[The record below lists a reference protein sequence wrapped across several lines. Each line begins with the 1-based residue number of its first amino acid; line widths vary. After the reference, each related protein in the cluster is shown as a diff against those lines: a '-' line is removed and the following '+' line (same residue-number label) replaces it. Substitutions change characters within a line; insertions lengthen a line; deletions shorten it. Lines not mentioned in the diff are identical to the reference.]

1 MSPVAFP
8 MPSKDNDNTETK
20 EEHVLAEK
28 HVLRIPKE
36 LVLSYYTQHRDFRRV
51 VDSGKY
57 IYIDG
62 LFVLRPIAIILLE
75 HRIDIHSFF
84 RSKKLFGNINGLTAF
99 CLCEE
104 HLFVERKTK
113 PDELYHSA
121 KEYKGRR
128 IAHAEKVA
136 SIDTISQELFQSIIT
151 GGGQEP
157 PENFGAMLSFF
168 MEMKG
173 VTEEGLA
180 ELTGISDR
188 TIRRFKGEE
197 NIRPTL
203 ENVVAIGIALHLF
216 PHQITNLLGAA
227 GYQLRKTPKER
238 AYQYLID
245 AAYNNTVFECN
256 VFLKN
261 HGLQPLTNL

>member
-1 MSPVAFP
+1 MAPVAAP
-8 MPSKDNDNTETK
+8 MPSKKNDNTDG
-20 EEHVLAEK
+20 HVFAEK
-28 HVLRIPKE
+28 RVLRIPKE
-36 LVLSYYTQHRDFRRV
+36 LVLSYYKRHHDFRRA

-75 HRIDIHSFF
+75 QKIDVHAFF
-84 RSKKLFGNINGLTAF
+84 RSKKLFGDKNGLTAF

-104 HLFVERKTK
+104 HLFVERKSK

-121 KEYKGRR
+121 REYKGKR
-128 IAHAEKVA
+128 IAHAEKIA
-136 SIDTISQELFQSIIT
+136 SIDTISEEMFQNIIS
-151 GGGQEP
+151 GGNQEP
-157 PENFGAMLSFF
+157 PHNFGGMLSFF
-168 MEMKG
+168 MELKD

-188 TIRRFKGEE
+188 TIRRYKNDEGE
-197 NIRPTL
+197 RPTL

-216 PHQITNLLGAA
+216 PHQIANLLGAA
-227 GYQLRKTPKER
+227 GYQLRKTPREC

-245 AAYNNTVFECN
+245 IAYNNTVYECN
-256 VFLKN
+256 MFLKKS
-261 HGLQPLTNL
+261 GMPPLTNL

>member
-1 MSPVAFP
+1 MAPGARP
-8 MPSKDNDNTETK
+8 APSKKNDNTDGR
-20 EEHVLAEK
+20 VFSEK
-28 HVLRIPKE
+28 RVLRLPKE
-36 LVLSYYTQHRDFRRV
+36 QVLSYYKRHHDFRRA

-75 HRIDIHSFF
+75 QSIDVHSFF
-84 RSKKLFGNINGLTAF
+84 RSPKLFGDKNGLTAF

-104 HLFVERKTK
+104 YFFVERKPK
-113 PDELYHSA
+113 PNELYHSA
-121 KEYKGRR
+121 RKYKGKR

-136 SIDTISQELFQSIIT
+136 SIDTISQEMFRNIT
-151 GGGQEP
+151 SGGGQEP
-157 PENFGAMLSFF
+157 PFNFGGMLSFF
-168 MEMKG
+168 MELKD

-188 TIRRFKGEE
+188 TIRRYKNDEGE
-197 NIRPTL
+197 RPTL

-216 PHQITNLLGAA
+216 PHQIMNLLGAA

-245 AAYNNTVFECN
+245 AAYNNTVYECN
-256 VFLKN
+256 EFLKKS
-261 HGLQPLTNL
+261 GMSPLTNL

>member
-1 MSPVAFP
+1 MAPVACP
-8 MPSKDNDNTETK
+8 KPSKKNDNTDGR
-20 EEHVLAEK
+20 VFAEK
-28 HVLRIPKE
+28 RALRIPKD
-36 LVLSYYTQHRDFRRV
+36 LVLSYYKRHSDFRRAI
-51 VDSGKY
+51 DSGKY

-75 HRIDIHSFF
+75 QNIDVHAFF
-84 RSKKLFGNINGLTAF
+84 RSKKLFGEKNGLTAF

-104 HLFVERKTK
+104 YLFVERKPK

-121 KEYKGRR
+121 KEYKGKR
-128 IAHAEKVA
+128 IAHAEKIA
-136 SIDTISQELFQSIIT
+136 SIDTLSEEMFRDIIS

-157 PENFGAMLSFF
+157 PYNFGGMLSFF
-168 MEMKG
+168 MEQKE

-188 TIRRFKGEE
+188 TIRRYKNDEGE
-197 NIRPTL
+197 RPTL
-203 ENVVAIGIALHLF
+203 ENVVAIGIALLLF
-216 PHQITNLLGAA
+216 PHQIVNLLGAA

-245 AAYNNTVFECN
+245 AAYNNTVYECN
-256 VFLKN
+256 MFLKKS
-261 HGLQPLTNL
+261 GMPPLTNL

>member
-1 MSPVAFP
+1 MAPVASP
-8 MPSKDNDNTETK
+8 KPSKKNDNTDGR
-20 EEHVLAEK
+20 VFAEK
-28 HVLRIPKE
+28 RVLRIPRD
-36 LVLSYYTQHRDFRRV
+36 LVLSYYKRHHDFRRA

-62 LFVLRPIAIILLE
+62 LFVLRPIAIFLLE
-75 HRIDIHSFF
+75 QKIDVHAFF
-84 RSKKLFGNINGLTAF
+84 RSQKLFGDKNGLTAF

-104 HLFVERKTK
+104 HLFVERKPK

-121 KEYKGRR
+121 REYKGKR
-128 IAHAEKVA
+128 IAHAEKIA
-136 SIDTISQELFQSIIT
+136 SIDTISKEMFQNIIS
-151 GGGQEP
+151 GGGSEP
-157 PENFGAMLSFF
+157 PFNFGGMLAYF
-168 MEMKG
+168 MGLKG

-188 TIRRFKGEE
+188 TIRRYKNDEGE
-197 NIRPTL
+197 RPTL

-216 PHQITNLLGAA
+216 PHQTVNLLGAA

-245 AAYNNTVFECN
+245 AAYNNTVYECN
-256 VFLKN
+256 LFLKKS
-261 HGLQPLTNL
+261 GMQPLTNL

>member
-1 MSPVAFP
+1 MAPVAAP
-8 MPSKDNDNTETK
+8 MPSKKNDNTDGR
-20 EEHVLAEK
+20 VFAEK
-28 HVLRIPKE
+28 RVLRIPKE
-36 LVLSYYTQHRDFRRV
+36 LVLSYYKRHHDFRRA

-75 HRIDIHSFF
+75 QKIDVHAFF
-84 RSKKLFGNINGLTAF
+84 RSQKLFGDKNGLTAF

-104 HLFVERKTK
+104 HLFVERQPK

-121 KEYKGRR
+121 REYKGKR
-128 IAHAEKVA
+128 IAHAEKIA
-136 SIDTISQELFQSIIT
+136 SIDTITEEMFRNIIS
-151 GGGQEP
+151 GSGQEP
-157 PENFGAMLSFF
+157 PFNFGGMLAFF
-168 MEMKG
+168 MELKG
-173 VTEEGLA
+173 VTEEDLA

-188 TIRRFKGEE
+188 TIRRYKNDEGE
-197 NIRPTL
+197 RPTL

-216 PHQITNLLGAA
+216 PHQIVNLLGAA

-245 AAYNNTVFECN
+245 AAYNNTVYECN
-256 VFLKN
+256 MFLKKS
-261 HGLQPLTNL
+261 GMQPLTNL

>member
-1 MSPVAFP
+1 MAPVAHP
-8 MPSKDNDNTETK
+8 APSKRKDNTDGRVFT
-20 EEHVLAEK
+20 EK
-28 HVLRIPKE
+28 RVLRLPKE
-36 LVLSYYTQHRDFRRV
+36 LVLSYYNRHHDFRRAI
-51 VDSGKY
+51 DSGKY

-75 HRIDIHSFF
+75 QNIDVHAFF
-84 RSKKLFGNINGLTAF
+84 RSEKLFKGRSGLTAF

-104 HLFVERKTK
+104 HLFVERKAK
-113 PDELYHSA
+113 PNELYHSA
-121 KEYKGRR
+121 REYKGRR
-128 IAHAEKVA
+128 IAHAEKIA
-136 SIDTISQELFQSIIT
+136 SIDTISQEMFQSIIS

-157 PENFGAMLSFF
+157 PHNFGDMLSFY
-168 MEMKG
+168 MEMKD

-188 TIRRFKGEE
+188 TIRRYKNEE
-197 NIRPTL
+197 GDRPSL

-216 PHQITNLLGAA
+216 PHQIVNLLGAA

-245 AAYNNTVFECN
+245 AAYNNTVHECN
-256 VFLKN
+256 IFLKKS
-261 HGLQPLTNL
+261 GMPPLTNL

>member
-1 MSPVAFP
+1 MAPVACP
-8 MPSKDNDNTETK
+8 KPSKKNDNTDG
-20 EEHVLAEK
+20 HVFAEK
-28 HVLRIPKE
+28 RVLRIPKD
-36 LVLSYYTQHRDFRRV
+36 LVLSYYIRHPDFRRAI
-51 VDSGKY
+51 DSGKY

-75 HRIDIHSFF
+75 QNIDVHAFF
-84 RSKKLFGNINGLTAF
+84 RSQKLFGEKNGLTAF

-104 HLFVERKTK
+104 HLFVERKPK

-121 KEYKGRR
+121 KEYKGKR
-128 IAHAEKVA
+128 IAHAEKIA
-136 SIDTISQELFQSIIT
+136 SIDTISEEMFRNIIS

-157 PENFGAMLSFF
+157 PFNFGGMLSFF
-168 MEMKG
+168 MELKD

-188 TIRRFKGEE
+188 TIRRYKNDEGE
-197 NIRPTL
+197 RPTL

-216 PHQITNLLGAA
+216 PHQIVNLLGTA

-245 AAYNNTVFECN
+245 AAYNNKVYECN
-256 VFLKN
+256 MSLKKS
-261 HGLQPLTNL
+261 GMPPLTNL